1 MTDKDEAGQRNF
13 TIFAAALMVVLI
25 AFGILHTMGVF
36 R

>member
-1 MTDKDEAGQRNF
+1 MTNKDDAGQRNF
-13 TIFAAALMVVLI
+13 TIAAAVLMVVLI